1 MSGDDDFTPRLGRL
15 RDRDAGAIGRGSKAI
30 RKAAARLRKGAR
42 PTGFTGRHIG
52 RGNGALPLA
61 SRRPSGF
68 SARHIRRV
76 TVKVHIAR
84 AGRTGGARAFG
95 AHVRYVQRDGVDR
108 DGKQG
113 QLYDRD
119 SERADGKAF
128 LERSSEDRH
137 QFRFIVSAED
147 GTELGDLKVTTRQLM
162 NQMEK
167 DVGTRLDWVAVDH
180 HNTGH
185 PHSHVIVRGRDAEG
199 ADLVIAPDYLMK
211 GLRGRA
217 QQVVTEALGPRLE
230 IDIAHAARREVGQD
244 RFTGLDRELSAL
256 AQGGEIRVSG
266 ASRSGDRFRQALHRQ
281 RLKHLEGLHLARK
294 TGQATWQLKPGW
306 EEALQAMGRRGDI
319 VRSLSAGLAPAHAS
333 REVRFLEEQG
343 RDHAPFTGVVLSQGP
358 VDELRDTR
366 FLIVEDMKGVA
377 WYVPAHNLGPGEMP
391 REGTVVEVGGRR
403 AEAREA
409 DHVIAGIAERSG
421 GLYSD
426 DLHLAADPASS
437 SAYRLAHKRR
447 LEALRRA
454 GISGRRADGV
464 WDIPPDYLERAA
476 AFEAGKTDASVRVR
490 SWMALDKQVSARALT
505 WLDDV
510 GAAGE
515 GELSER
521 ILTARRAR
529 LAFLQREA
537 LLGPDAQE
545 LSDAARARLRSEEL
559 GRAGAHEASRSGRN
573 KVTIADGQVFEGRF
587 ERTVDLAQGR
597 MALIGN
603 EKGFV
608 LVPWRH
614 DLERHRGQSLIMEQ
628 KGQGI
633 GWTFPGGRTR
643 GISR

>member
-1 MSGDDDFTPRLGRL
+1 MSGEDDFTPRLGRL
-15 RDRDAGAIGRGSKAI
+15 RDRNAGAIGRGSKAI

-42 PTGFTGRHIG
+42 PTGFTGRHVG
-52 RGNGALPLA
+52 RGNGAVPLA
-61 SRRPSGF
+61 SRRPSAF
-68 SARHIRRV
+68 SARHMRRV
-76 TVKVHIAR
+76 AVKVHIAR

-119 SERADGKAF
+119 NERADGKAF

-147 GTELGDLKVTTRQLM
+147 GTELGDLKATTRQLM
-162 NQMEK
+162 KQMEM
-167 DVGTRLDWVAVDH
+167 DVGIRLDWVAVDH

-217 QQVVTEALGPRLE
+217 QQVVTERLGPRLE
-230 IDIAHAARREVGQD
+230 IDIANAARREVGQD
-244 RFTGLDRELSAL
+244 RFTGLDSELSAL
-256 AQGGEIRVSG
+256 ARDGAIRVAG
-266 ASRSGDRFRQALHRQ
+266 ASGSGDRFRQALHRQ
-281 RLKHLEGLHLARK
+281 RLKHLEGLHLAQK
-294 TGQATWQLKPGW
+294 TGQATWHLKPGW
-306 EEALQAMGRRGDI
+306 EMALQAMGRRGDI
-319 VRSLSAGLAPAHAS
+319 VRSLSAGLAPGPAS
-333 REVRFLEEQG
+333 TGVRFQEERG
-343 RDHAPFTGVVLSQGP
+343 RDHGPFAGVVLSQGP

-366 FLIVEDMKGVA
+366 FLIVEDMKGTP
-377 WYVPAHNLGPGEMP
+377 WYVPARNLGPGEMP
-391 REGTVVEVGGRR
+391 PEGAVVEVGGRR
-403 AEAREA
+403 AEARKA

-454 GISGRRADGV
+454 GIAGRRADGV
-464 WDIPPDYLERAA
+464 WDIPYDYLERAA
-476 AFEAGKTDASVRVR
+476 AFEAGKADASVRVR
-490 SWMALDKQVSARALT
+490 SWMALESQVSARALT

-510 GAAGE
+510 GAAGR

-521 ILTARRAR
+521 VLTARRAR
-529 LAFLQREA
+529 LAFLAREGF
-537 LLGPDAQE
+537 LGPDAQA
-545 LSDAARARLRSEEL
+545 LSAAARARLRSEEL
-559 GRAGAHEASRSGRN
+559 GRAGAHEASRSGRAH
-573 KVTIADGQVFEGRF
+573 VTITDGQVFEGRF

-603 EKGFV
+603 ERGFV

-614 DLERHRGQSLIMEQ
+614 ELERHRGQSLIMEQ

-633 GWTFPGGRTR
+633 GWTFPGGRTH